1 LEIKFRRRPKVGH
14 QLRRRVWQAARAEGR
29 MISRDGVTDKWRK
42 PRVSRAGQPKDNI
55 RSNPEVTPRA
65 ALEGVTY
72 RSNPASY
79 NKRDDWTRNGRRKL
93 KIARPAWLKDTVTG
107 ASWRPPGSRGA
118 GECGRRKPEA

>member
-1 LEIKFRRRPKVGH
+1 
-14 QLRRRVWQAARAEGR
+14 

-42 PRVSRAGQPKDNI
+42 PRVSHAGQPKDNI

-65 ALEGVTY
+65 ALEDVTY

-79 NKRDDWTRNGRRKL
+79 NKRDDWTRNGRRKP

-107 ASWRPPGSRGA
+107 ASRRPPGSRGA
-118 GECGRRKPEA
+118 GECGRRKPEAQP